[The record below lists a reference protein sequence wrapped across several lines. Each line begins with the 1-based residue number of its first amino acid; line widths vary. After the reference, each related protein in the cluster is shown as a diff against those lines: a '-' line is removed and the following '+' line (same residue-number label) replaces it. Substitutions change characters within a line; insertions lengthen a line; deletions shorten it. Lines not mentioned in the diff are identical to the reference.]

1 MFLRLIVSEKDK
13 TAKRIATILS
23 SGKVKEEKTFKIPV
37 YMFKDKNKEETK
49 CIGLKG
55 HILKVN
61 YPEKYNNWQEI
72 DPIELV
78 HAEIIKVPTQISIIK
93 ALLKHTKGADMVV
106 IATDF
111 DREGELIGVDALNK
125 IKEVSPN
132 IEAKRAR
139 FSALTKQEIEK
150 SFSNLEDIHMDL
162 AQAGEARQDIDL
174 IWGATLTRFISLAS
188 LRLGRQFLSVGR
200 VQSPTLV
207 LIAERERER
216 QAFVSKPY
224 WQIKATFQHDSEIFE
239 ANHKTE
245 KFWNKEEAE
254 NVISKLGDK
263 GIAVKTARH
272 KRLLSPPAPFNT
284 TAFLT
289 TASTVLGLSASNAMR
304 IAEGLYI
311 NGFISYPRVD
321 NTIYPDS
328 LDLRELLGVLSQG
341 EMGDL
346 CQQIMAQ
353 DKIIPS
359 KGKKFATD
367 HPPIH
372 PTDVAK
378 KGDLESTEWRVY
390 ELITRRFL
398 ATLAPEAEIES
409 MRVDLDVNSEPFF
422 TRGAHVLKE
431 GWLHFYPY
439 GRKKDIELPDI
450 KDGDVLKLLKHV
462 MEEKETQPPSR
473 YSQGRLIQLME
484 QLGLGTKATRHSIIQ
499 NLYERG
505 YVHSDPIVPT
515 DTGIA
520 IAESLKKYAEAISS
534 HEMTSELE
542 KNMDAIAE
550 GKIKRNVIVDKSRDL
565 LNGIMIDL
573 VKRKEE
579 LAQEIRAGIRN
590 DKVIGKCPNCESE
603 LRIIRSKK
611 TKKRFVGCAGYP
623 ECRTAYPLPQ
633 HGDIV
638 GLNENCETCGSPKI
652 KVINKGSRPWIIC
665 VDPKCPS
672 KNNTKEKDK
681 VEKSAESV

>member
-1 MFLRLIVSEKDK
+1 LKLIVSEKDK

-23 SGKVKEEKTFKIPV
+23 NGKVKEEKTFKVPV
-37 YMFKDKNKEETK
+37 YIFKDKNKEETK

-55 HILKVN
+55 HILKVD
-61 YPEKYNNWQEI
+61 YPEKYNNWQET

-93 ALLKHTKGADMVV
+93 ALLKHTKGADIAI

-125 IKEVSPN
+125 IKEISPN
-132 IEAKRAR
+132 IKAKRAR

-162 AQAGEARQDIDL
+162 ALAGEARQDIDL

-188 LRLGRQFLSVGR
+188 SRLGRQFLSVGR

-207 LIAERERER
+207 LIVERERER
-216 QAFVSKPY
+216 QAFISKPY
-224 WQIKATFQHDSEIFE
+224 WQIKATFQHDSETFE

-263 GIAVKTARH
+263 GIVVKTARH
-272 KRLLSPPAPFNT
+272 KRFLSPPAPFNT
-284 TAFLT
+284 TAFLSA
-289 TASTVLGLSASNAMR
+289 ASTFLGLSASNAMR
-304 IAEGLYI
+304 IAENLYM
-311 NGFISYPRVD
+311 NGFVSYPRVD

-328 LDLRELLGVLSQG
+328 LDLREILGILSQG
-341 EMGDL
+341 ELGDL
-346 CQQIMAQ
+346 CKQLLSQ
-353 DKIIPS
+353 DKITPS

-372 PTDVAK
+372 PTDIARK
-378 KGDLESTEWRVY
+378 EDLEPTEWRVY
-390 ELITRRFL
+390 EMIIRRFL
-398 ATLAPEAEIES
+398 ATLAPEAEAES
-409 MRVDLDVNSEPFF
+409 MKIDLDVNGEPFF
-422 TRGAHVLKE
+422 ARGTRILKE
-431 GWLHFYPY
+431 GWLHFYSY
-439 GRKKDIELPDI
+439 GRKKEIELPSV
-450 KDGDVLKLLKHV
+450 KDGDVLELLEHI
-462 MEEKETQPPSR
+462 MEGKETQPPSR
-473 YSQGRLIQLME
+473 YGQGRLIQLME

-505 YVHSDPIVPT
+505 YVHSDPIIPT

-520 IAESLKKYAEAISS
+520 VAESLKKYAEAISS

-542 KNMDAIAE
+542 KNMDTIAE
-550 GKIKRNVIVDKSRDL
+550 GKVKRDVIVNKSRDL

-590 DKVIGKCPNCESE
+590 DKVIGKCPNCDNE

-623 ECRTAYPLPQ
+623 ECNTAYPLPQ

-638 GLNENCETCGSPKI
+638 GLNENCEACGSPKI

-665 VDPKCPS
+665 IDPKCPS
-672 KNNTKEKDK
+672 KNNAKEKNK
-681 VEKSAESV
+681 EEKSVESV

>member
-1 MFLRLIVSEKDK
+1 MKLIVSEKDK
-13 TAKRIATILS
+13 TAKRIAAILS
-23 SGKVKEEKTFKIPV
+23 NGKVKEEKTFKIPV
-37 YMFKDKNKEETK
+37 YVFKDKNKEETK

-55 HILKVN
+55 HILKVD
-61 YPEKYNNWQEI
+61 YPEEYNNWQETN
-72 DPIELV
+72 PVELIR
-78 HAEIIKVPTQISIIK
+78 AEIIKVPTQVSIIK
-93 ALLKHTKGADMVV
+93 ALLKHTKGADKVI

-125 IKEVSPN
+125 IREGFPN

-139 FSALTKQEIEK
+139 FSALTKQEVEK
-150 SFSNLEDIHMDL
+150 SFSNLEDIHIDL

-174 IWGATLTRFISLAS
+174 IWGATLTRFLSLAS
-188 LRLGRQFLSVGR
+188 SRLGRQFLSVGR

-207 LIAERERER
+207 LIVERERER

-224 WQIKATFQHDSEIFE
+224 WQIKAIFQYDSKTLE
-239 ANHKTE
+239 AHHKTE
-245 KFWNKEEAE
+245 KFWDKKEAE
-254 NVISKLGDK
+254 SVISRLGDK
-263 GIAVKTARH
+263 GTVVKTTRH

-284 TAFLT
+284 TALLT
-289 TASTVLGLSASNAMR
+289 TASTVLGLSAPNTMR
-304 IAEGLYI
+304 IAENLYM

-341 EMGDL
+341 EFGHL
-346 CQQIMAQ
+346 CQQILTQ
-353 DKIIPS
+353 DKIVPT

-372 PTDVAK
+372 PTEAPK
-378 KGDLESTEWRVY
+378 KEELAPSEWRVY

-409 MRVDLDVNSEPFF
+409 MRIDLDVNSEPFF
-422 TRGAHVLKE
+422 TRGMRVLNE
-431 GWLHFYPY
+431 GWLYFYPY
-439 GRKKDIELPDI
+439 GRKKDVELPSV
-450 KDGDVLKLLKHV
+450 KDGDILKLLEHI

-505 YVHSDPIVPT
+505 YVHSDPIIPT
-515 DTGIA
+515 DLGIA

-550 GKIKRNVIVDKSRDL
+550 GKTERTLIVDKSRDL

-573 VKRKEE
+573 VKKKEE

-590 DKVIGKCPNCESE
+590 DRIIGKCPNCGSE
-603 LRIIRSKK
+603 LRVIRSRK
-611 TKKRFVGCAGYP
+611 TKKKFVGCAGYP
-623 ECRTAYPLPQ
+623 NCNNAYPLPQ
-633 HGDIV
+633 RGDVI
-638 GLNENCETCGSPKI
+638 GLNENCEICGSPKI

-665 VDPKCPS
+665 IDPKCPS
-672 KNNTKEKDK
+672 KNKEKDK
-681 VEKSAESV
+681 AEKSAESV